1 MADLKEHDWANQL
14 ASDNNAVVLDVRT
27 LDEVNHGIIPDALHI
42 DIYRGQGFID
52 EIQQLDKTKN
62 YYVYCKVGGR
72 SGQACALMNQLG
84 FEKAYNL
91 LGGFSNWTGKV
102 SSIKL

>member
-1 MADLKEHDWANQL
+1 MADLAQHEWATQL
-14 ASDNNAVVLDVRT
+14 ENDNNGVVLDVRT
-27 LDEVNHGIIPDALHI
+27 LEEVNQGVIPNALHI

-52 EIQQLDKTKN
+52 DIQQLDKTKN

-84 FEKAYNL
+84 FKNAYNL
-91 LGGFSNWTGKV
+91 LGGFSKWTGEV
-102 SSIKL
+102 SSIKI